1 MTDALITP
9 RFALP
14 LLAAA
19 QAQKEM
25 FHNEAL
31 TLIDAL
37 VAPGAEDGPIATP
50 PSVPQE
56 GQCWIV
62 AGNATGAWSG
72 QGGAI
77 ALWTAGGWR
86 FTAPRREMRI
96 MRLSDGAILRFD
108 GGAWVTPASV
118 ADPSGG
124 SVIDVEARA
133 AIAALISCLTAHGLL
148 ISA

>member
-1 MTDALITP
+1 MADVLTTP

-14 LLAAA
+14 LLASA

-31 TLIDAL
+31 ALIDAL
-37 VAPGAEDGPIATP
+37 VEPCVESGPDATP
-50 PSVPQE
+50 PSAPEE

-62 AGNATGAWSG
+62 AGGATDAWSG
-72 QGGAI
+72 QGGTI

-86 FTAPRREMRI
+86 FTAPRREMRVV
-96 MRLSDGAILRFD
+96 RLSDGAVLRFD
-108 GGAWVTPASV
+108 GSDWAASAPV
-118 ADPSGG
+118 AAPSGG

-133 AIAALISCLTAHGLL
+133 AIAALISRLEGHGLL
-148 ISA
+148 ISG

>member
-1 MTDALITP
+1 MTDGPATP

-14 LLAAA
+14 LLAPA

-37 VAPGAEDGPIATP
+37 VQPCVESGPDAAP
-50 PSVPQE
+50 PSAPAE

-62 AGNATGAWSG
+62 AGGATGAWSG
-72 QGGAI
+72 RGSAI

-86 FTAPRREMRI
+86 FAAPRPEMRVV
-96 MRLSDGAILRFD
+96 RLSDGAVLRFD
-108 GGAWVTPASV
+108 GSVWVVPSSIA
-118 ADPSGG
+118 APSGG
-124 SVIDVEARA
+124 TVIDVEARA
-133 AIAALISCLTAHGLL
+133 AIAALLSLLSAHGLM
-148 ISA
+148 ISG

>member
-1 MTDALITP
+1 MTDGPATP

-14 LLAAA
+14 LLAPA

-37 VAPGAEDGPIATP
+37 VQPCVESGPDAAPPDAPD
-50 PSVPQE
+50 E

-62 AGNATGAWSG
+62 AGGASGAWSG
-72 QGGAI
+72 QDGAI

-86 FTAPRREMRI
+86 FAAPRAQMRVL
-96 MRLSDGAILRFD
+96 RLSDGAVLRFD
-108 GGAWVTPASV
+108 GGAWAAPSSV
-118 ADPSGG
+118 AAPSGG
-124 SVIDVEARA
+124 TVVDGEARA
-133 AIAALISCLTAHGLL
+133 AIAALLSLLSAHGLL
-148 ISA
+148 ISG